1 MIKRSS
7 VSQKA
12 DDVSASEVS
21 RKTRV
26 LLVTGISGAGR
37 STTLKIFE
45 DLGYE
50 AVDNLP
56 LKLLSRFVITD
67 GRAQQPLAIGIDIR
81 SREFSVEQFI
91 IEFDVLIKRSL
102 ADVRTIFLDCT
113 DEVLQRRFSET
124 RRRHPLAGAR
134 SLMTGIQ
141 DERQSILPLR
151 DMADLVVDTSE
162 LAINDLRRLLRG
174 HFATDGEQSVAIF
187 VVSFSYRYGVPRE
200 ADIVFDSRFLANP
213 YYDKELRRLNGL
225 DYRVAKF
232 VKNDPGFDEIF
243 QSFTGLLEL
252 LIPRFQSEGKS
263 YLTIAIGCTGGRH
276 RSVFLGEEL
285 VAWLRKNSQ
294 NADIMHRELPG
305 DEVRNIEELK
315 KL

>member
-1 MIKRSS
+1 MIEISS
-7 VSQKA
+7 VSQKG
-12 DDVSASEVS
+12 DDVSASGVS
-21 RKTRV
+21 RKTQV

-50 AVDNLP
+50 AIDNLP
-56 LKLLSRFVITD
+56 LKLLPQFVVTE
-67 GRAQQPLAIGIDIR
+67 GRGQQPLAIGIDIR
-81 SREFSVEQFI
+81 SREFSVEQFL

-102 ADVRTIFLDCT
+102 ADVRTIYLDCT

-124 RRRHPLAGAR
+124 RRRHPLARAR

-213 YYDKELRRLNGL
+213 YYDKDLRPLNGL
-225 DYRVAKF
+225 DDRVAKF

-243 QSFTGLLEL
+243 QSFTRLLEL

-285 VAWLRKNSQ
+285 VAWLRKNGQ